1 VADPPR
7 LVELAPL
14 THTGRVR
21 PHNEDRFLADPPLLV
36 VADGMG
42 GAQAGEVAAAV
53 AVEAVAGLGADTSV
67 GRLRKAVE
75 EANRSIREM
84 AAADP
89 DRSGMGTTVTAAL
102 LEQGRLELV
111 HVGDSRAYLLRDGA
125 LRRLTDDHSIV
136 GELVRRGL
144 LTEEEADAHPQRNV
158 ITRALGAEP
167 EVQVDELVYELRSGD
182 VILLCTDGLY
192 AEIGEP
198 LIADIIA
205 GAPTLAQAADGL
217 VEAANEAGGSDNI
230 TVVLARFDGGGAGAG
245 AEAAADG
252 DAVDE
257 SGSTAR
263 FRIGDGGGGGG
274 EPGTPTL
281 TLTGH
286 PDGGVEAPGKRTGV
300 RPRLLER
307 VPRRRSRRAPILI
320 GVVVVLGAAAATATY
335 IGSRTYFVDAA
346 PDGSV
351 AVFHGLPLSALGL
364 DLFSRWQDTRVPAS
378 VVRAS
383 SPGTLGRST
392 DGQGEAVAAAVRVIW
407 SYGLPA
413 APRIVAAPQRPS
425 GSTP

>member
-1 VADPPR
+1 MADPPR

-42 GAQAGEVAAAV
+42 GAQAGEVAATV

-67 GRLRKAVE
+67 GRLRQAVE
-75 EANRSIREM
+75 EANRSIRQM

-192 AEIGEP
+192 AEVGEDV
-198 LIADIIA
+198 IARIIA

-217 VEAANEAGGSDNI
+217 VGAANEAGGSDNI
-230 TVVLARFDGGGAGAG
+230 TVVLARFNG
-245 AEAAADG
+245 EPAAAV
-252 DAVDE
+252 AEVADE
-257 SGSTAR
+257 SGNTAR
-263 FRIGDGGGGGG
+263 FQIGGGGTGG
-274 EPGTPTL
+274 AAAGPPTV

-286 PDGGVEAPGKRTGV
+286 PEGGEARGKRAGV

-320 GVVVVLGAAAATATY
+320 GVVVVLAAAAATATY

-346 PDGSV
+346 PDGTV
-351 AVFHGLPLSALGL
+351 AVFHGLPVSLLGL
-364 DLFSRWQDTRVPAS
+364 DLFTRWQDTGVPAS

-383 SPGTLGRST
+383 SPGALGRST
-392 DGQGEAVAAAVRVIW
+392 DGQGEAVATAVRLIW
-407 SYGLPA
+407 SNGLPEI
-413 APRIVAAPQRPS
+413 PRIVAAPGS
-425 GSTP
+425 ASTP

>member
-42 GAQAGEVAAAV
+42 GAQAGEVAATV

-67 GRLRKAVE
+67 GRLRQAVE

-102 LEQGRLELV
+102 LENGRLELV

-192 AEIGEP
+192 AEVGEAA
-198 LIADIIA
+198 IARIIA
-205 GAPTLAQAADGL
+205 GAPTLAEAADAL
-217 VEAANEAGGSDNI
+217 VEAANQAGGSDNI
-230 TVVLARFDGGGAGAG
+230 TVVLARFAGQEAEDVAE
-245 AEAAADG
+245 AEAAGPA
-252 DAVDE
+252 DE
-257 SGSTAR
+257 SGTTAR
-263 FRIGDGGGGGG
+263 FQIDGAGGGG
-274 EPGTPTL
+274 TAPTV

-286 PDGGVEAPGKRTGV
+286 PEGGVEAPGKQAGV

-307 VPRRRSRRAPILI
+307 VPRRRSRRTPILI
-320 GVVVVLGAAAATATY
+320 GVVVVLAAAAATATY

-351 AVFHGLPLSALGL
+351 AVFHGLPVSVLGV
-364 DLFSRWQDTRVPAS
+364 DLFSRWQDTGVPAS
-378 VVRAS
+378 LVRKS

-392 DGQGEAVAAAVRVIW
+392 DGQGEAVATAVRLVW
-407 SYGLPA
+407 KDGLPA
-413 APRIVAAPQRPS
+413 VPRLVAAPAH
-425 GSTP
+425 GSASAP